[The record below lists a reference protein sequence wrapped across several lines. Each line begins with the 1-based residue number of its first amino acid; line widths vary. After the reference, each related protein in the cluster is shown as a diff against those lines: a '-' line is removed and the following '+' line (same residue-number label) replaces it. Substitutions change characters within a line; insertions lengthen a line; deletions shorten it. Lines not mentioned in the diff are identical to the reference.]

1 MTLEVV
7 EIIGRSEQ
15 GFTKPYICRCDDGEV
30 YFVKGRSAT
39 RRGLINEWLC
49 ANLADAFGLPIA
61 PFALAEVPQE
71 LMEADLTGWLKD
83 LGAGA
88 VFASRKVMGQELAA
102 SQVLNIP
109 ADLRRDVLVF
119 DWWVRNND
127 RNLTAKGGN
136 VNLLWQPGQLVRDDD
151 YQRAAEGSVAVID
164 HNLALDADFSKADFC
179 HAHVFA
185 GDLADTFSDFLL
197 REAFSQRLRQALD
210 VFEGAW
216 DNLPPAWGFVDEE
229 QTMPSDYPKAEVQA
243 MLNLMESPAFW
254 NLPL

>member
-7 EIIGRSEQ
+7 EIIGRSDQ

-39 RRGLINEWLC
+39 RRGLITEWIC
-49 ANLADAFGLPIA
+49 ANLAKEFGLPIA
-61 PFALAEVPQE
+61 PFDIAEVPQE
-71 LMEADLTGWLKD
+71 LIEADLTGWLKD

-88 VFASRKVMGQELAA
+88 VFASCKVMAQELAA
-102 SQVLNIP
+102 SQVPNIP
-109 ADLRRDVLVF
+109 LDLRRDVLVF

-164 HNLALDADFSKADFC
+164 HNLALDADFSKADFFQ
-179 HAHVFA
+179 AHVFA
-185 GDLADTFSDFLL
+185 GDLAETFSDFLL
-197 REAFSQRLRQALD
+197 RDAFSQRLRAALD
-210 VFEGAW
+210 VFDSAW
-216 DNLPPAWGFVDEE
+216 DTLPLAWGFVDQE
-229 QTMPSDYPKAEVQA
+229 QTMSSNFPKAEVQA
-243 MLNLMESPAFW
+243 MLNLIESPDFW

>member
-15 GFTKPYICRCDDGEV
+15 GFTKPYICRCDDGEI

-49 ANLADAFGLPIA
+49 ANLAKAFGLPIA
-61 PFALAEVPQE
+61 PFAIAEVPQE
-71 LMEADLTGWLKD
+71 LIEADLTGWLKD
-83 LGAGA
+83 LGEGA

-102 SQVLNIP
+102 SQVPGIP
-109 ADLRRDVLVF
+109 LSLRRDVLVF

-127 RNLTAKGGN
+127 RNLTAQGGN
-136 VNLLWQPGQLVRDDD
+136 VNLLWQPGQLARDDD
-151 YQRAAEGSVAVID
+151 YEKVAEGGIAVID
-164 HNLALDADFSKADFC
+164 HNLALDAEFSAPDFC
-179 HAHVFA
+179 QAHVFA

-197 REAFSQRLRQALD
+197 RQAFSQRLKQALE
-210 VFEGAW
+210 VFDSTW
-216 DNLPPAWGFVDEE
+216 NNVPPAWSFVDEE
-229 QTMPSDYPKAEVQA
+229 QTVPSNYPKAAVQA
-243 MLNLMESPAFW
+243 MLNLIESPDFW

>member
-1 MTLEVV
+1 MTLQVV

-49 ANLADAFGLPIA
+49 ANLAKAFGLPIA

-71 LMEADLTGWLKD
+71 LIEADLTGWLKD
-83 LGAGA
+83 LGEGA

-102 SQVLNIP
+102 SQVPGILLS
-109 ADLRRDVLVF
+109 LRRDVLVF

-127 RNLTAKGGN
+127 RNLTAHGGN
-136 VNLLWQPGQLVRDDD
+136 VNLLWQPGQLARDDD
-151 YQRAAEGSVAVID
+151 YQRVAEGGVAVID
-164 HNLALDADFSKADFC
+164 HNLALDANFTASDFC
-179 HAHVFA
+179 QAHVFA

-197 REAFSQRLRQALD
+197 RQAFSQRLKQALE
-210 VFEGAW
+210 VFDSTW
-216 DNLPPAWGFVDEE
+216 NNVPPAWSFVDEE
-229 QTMPSDYPKAEVQA
+229 QTVPSNYPKAEVQA
-243 MLNLMESPAFW
+243 MLNLIESPDFW
-254 NLPL
+254 NLPP

>member
-1 MTLEVV
+1 MTLEVI

-49 ANLADAFGLPIA
+49 ANLAEAFGLPIA
-61 PFALAEVPQE
+61 PFAVAEVPQE
-71 LMEADLTGWLKD
+71 LIEADLTGWLKD

-102 SQVLNIP
+102 SQVFNIP
-109 ADLRRDVLVF
+109 SDLRRDVLVF

-136 VNLLWQPGQLVRDDD
+136 VNLLWQPSQLVRDDD

-164 HNLALDADFSKADFC
+164 LC
-179 HAHVFA
+179 QAHVFA

-216 DNLPPAWGFVDEE
+216 DNLPLAWGFVDGE
-229 QTMPSDYPKAEVQA
+229 QTMSSDYPKAEVQA
-243 MLNLMESPAFW
+243 MLNLIESPAFW